1 MNYTK
6 LLVLAVFFYLLTPGV
21 LLALPPGASHQ
32 VQAATHAVVFAVVVT
47 FAWPALKKLLKL

>member
-1 MNYTK
+1 MWAK

-32 VQAATHAVVFAVVVT
+32 VQVAVHAVVFAVVVT
-47 FAWPALKKLLKL
+47 FAWPWLKKTLRV

>member
-1 MNYTK
+1 MDYVK

-32 VQAATHAVVFAVVVT
+32 VQAATHAVVFTLVIT
-47 FAWPALKKLLKL
+47 FVWPLLKKTLRV

>member
-1 MNYTK
+1 MYAK

-21 LLALPPGASHQ
+21 LLSLPPGASHQ
-32 VQAATHAVVFAVVVT
+32 VQTATHAVVFAVVVT